1 MKHLNDSHQ
10 TLNRYLNESENLIHS
25 RVSTSCQKLLS
36 SAKPLQWMELRMRLK
51 DHPEEIIEILTQVLP
66 LRQSVYWALV
76 CGQALPDFGLESKT
90 ASETVLNT
98 LKWTIRPDDTIR
110 KSVGELA
117 RQLCWKS
124 PEYLLATAVNWSSG
138 SILPPQVPIHLPA
151 PNGVT
156 GHFVAGA
163 IFTIAARLNVVH
175 YNLVLNQMINIAE
188 EIAIGRL
195 LPTGW
200 NLSDLAS
207 ESAKDIGLFE
217 FPGIPMSQIKL
228 L

>member
-1 MKHLNDSHQ
+1 MKHVIDSHPR
-10 TLNRYLNESENLIHS
+10 LNRYLNESENLIHA
-25 RVSTSCQKLLS
+25 RVSTSCQELLS
-36 SAKPLQWMELRMRLK
+36 SARPLQWMELRMTLR
-51 DHPEEIIEILTQVLP
+51 DHPEEFIEILSQVLP
-66 LRQSVYWALV
+66 LRQSVYWGLV

-90 ASETVLNT
+90 ASEAVLKT

-151 PNGVT
+151 PDGVT

-175 YNLVLNQMINIAE
+175 YNLILNQMIDIAE
-188 EIAIGRL
+188 ELAIGRL

-200 NLSDLAS
+200 NLSELAS
-207 ESAKDIGLFE
+207 DSSKDIGLLE
-217 FPGIPMSQIKL
+217 FPGIPMSQINL